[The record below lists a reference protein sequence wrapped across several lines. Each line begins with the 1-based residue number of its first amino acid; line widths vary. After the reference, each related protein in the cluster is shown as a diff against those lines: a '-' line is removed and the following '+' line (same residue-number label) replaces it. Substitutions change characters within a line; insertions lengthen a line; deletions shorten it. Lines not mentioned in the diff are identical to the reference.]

1 MSILPRLFLLLGLSL
16 LLIAC
21 RVDSPPAPVAATVS
35 PLPPTITPDLAG
47 LEQQPWSTTSPDG
60 TWIVE
65 GLTALPTQ
73 SGEQY
78 YTEMRIRQVDGE
90 LSWMPVAGWQP
101 FGLGYTTPRLV
112 HWSTDGRYL
121 YYTNAPHPDGCG
133 LFVNASDLQRLD
145 LTDGTVQEILPQNST
160 WVLEAAPDGTIAY
173 VDGTT
178 LVLFDPKAD
187 MRQEIFLDFAQ
198 ANVQLGN
205 LVWSPDS
212 QRVAF
217 TVATDPCILPNWRH
231 AIYTVDRQSGQV
243 HLAFPKDERRFQV
256 VGWMDDSHLRLV
268 DVDGRQRM
276 LDIVSGQ
283 LHE

>member
-1 MSILPRLFLLLGLSL
+1 M
-16 LLIAC
+16 
-21 RVDSPPAPVAATVS
+21 
-35 PLPPTITPDLAG
+35 PDLA
-47 LEQQPWSTTSPDG
+47 ETDQRPWLDFSPDG

-90 LSWMPVAGWQP
+90 LSWMPVASWQS
-101 FGLGYTTPRLV
+101 FGLGYTTPRIV

-145 LTDGTVQEILPQNST
+145 LTAGTVQKILPQNST

-173 VDGTT
+173 IDGTT

-187 MRQEIFLDFAQ
+187 IRQEIILDFAQ

-212 QRVAF
+212 QQVAF
-217 TVATDPCILPNWRH
+217 TVAIEPCILPQWRH
-231 AIYTVDRQSGQV
+231 AIYTVDRQGEGLRMV
-243 HLAFPKDERRFQV
+243 LPPDERRFHSIAWLDN
-256 VGWMDDSHLRLV
+256 GHLLLIDFDS
-268 DVDGRQRM
+268 QQWE
-276 LDIVSGQ
+276 LDIASGQ

>member
-212 QRVAF
+212 QR
-217 TVATDPCILPNWRH
+217 
-231 AIYTVDRQSGQV
+231 
-243 HLAFPKDERRFQV
+243 
-256 VGWMDDSHLRLV
+256 LRLPLPLTRASYPTGV
-268 DVDGRQRM
+268 MPFTPLIAKAGRCIWPSPRTNGAFRLLAGWTIAICGWLTLM
-276 LDIVSGQ
+276 ADRGCSTS
-283 LHE
+283 